1 MKTIVALVDFSD
13 STSKVLNYTL
23 KLATALGSQV
33 ILLHIVPPEIP
44 VAAYGAEVP
53 PIPVDP
59 SPETKR
65 DNQAKLDVLLESCT
79 RQGLD
84 ARAVQSRGPISATA
98 LAEISHLNADL
109 VIMGAHH
116 HNALYHFFVGS
127 TSADVLKHATF
138 PLLLVPCDMAESA
151 TSAYGG

>member
-13 STSKVLNYTL
+13 STSKILYYTL
-23 KLATALGSQV
+23 KLASAFGSQV

-44 VAAYGAEVP
+44 VVAYGAEVP

-59 SPETKR
+59 SPETMR
-65 DNQAKLDVLLESCT
+65 DNQAKLDALLQSFT

-84 ARAVQSRGPISATA
+84 ARAVQCKGPISETA
-98 LAEISHLNADL
+98 LAEIAHLKADL
-109 VIMGAHH
+109 VIMGSHH
-116 HNALYHFFVGS
+116 HNALYHLLIGS

-138 PLLLVPCDMAESA
+138 PLLLVPCDVPEQEDK
-151 TSAYGG
+151 

>member
-23 KLATALGSQV
+23 KLATAFGSQV

-59 SPETKR
+59 TPDTLR
-65 DNQAKLDVLLESCT
+65 ANQTKLDVLLESCT
-79 RQGLD
+79 RQGLN
-84 ARAVQSRGPISATA
+84 ARAVQSKGPISETA
-98 LAEISHLNADL
+98 LAEIAHLNADL
-109 VIMGAHH
+109 VIMGSHH
-116 HNALYHFFVGS
+116 HNALYHLFVGS
-127 TSADVLKHATF
+127 TSADVLKHATV
-138 PLLLVPCDMAESA
+138 PLFIIPCDVPDKENS
-151 TSAYGG
+151 

>member
-1 MKTIVALVDFSD
+1 MKTIVSLVDFSD

-44 VAAYGAEVP
+44 VTAYGAEVP

-59 SPETKR
+59 SPETMR

-79 RQGLD
+79 RQGMD
-84 ARAVQSRGPISATA
+84 ARAVQSR
-98 LAEISHLNADL
+98 DR
-109 VIMGAHH
+109 
-116 HNALYHFFVGS
+116 FRQQRW
-127 TSADVLKHATF
+127 LKF
-138 PLLLVPCDMAESA
+138 RV
-151 TSAYGG
+151 